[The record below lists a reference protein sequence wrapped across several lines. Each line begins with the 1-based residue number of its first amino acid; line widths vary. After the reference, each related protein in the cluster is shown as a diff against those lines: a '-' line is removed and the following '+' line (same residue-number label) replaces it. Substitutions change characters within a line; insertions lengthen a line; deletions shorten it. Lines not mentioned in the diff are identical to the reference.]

1 MSFFPAR
8 RLATALAVGA
18 LVACGDPASP
28 DTDVTQDIE
37 VTNVFAAGASA
48 GASLSRATRDAASV
62 QISKI
67 RLTVIADP
75 SGTILFQKTY
85 DVDPAQAR
93 WTLSFTAPT
102 GESLRIVAE
111 LMSVTQGTPKVEY
124 SGQVGPLTLNPCTS
138 NCTPIPVKTYPGTT
152 ENLGASSVVISPDA
166 PEVVEGATTNLT
178 AAVAPTGPSYQVTWR
193 SLTPDVAT
201 VSADGVVTGVLAGS
215 AQIEAAVGPQADTVA
230 VTVTA
235 ANTCVETAYTVG
247 STANGA
253 WTGNDCVFAASG
265 RHYDMYA
272 LTLAQQTSFT
282 AQLAGPN
289 GRRIQVRRAGTDDYV
304 QVMANDAA
312 MPPTANPLEVGYVL
326 PAGSYVVEVVT
337 PDGSTLGEY
346 SLATTAGAAT
356 SCSVL
361 TYIWP
366 NVTINGSIS
375 GTDCEWPGGGGREDR
390 YIILPDA
397 GVRLAMSLSSSAFG
411 ASLNFR
417 DDRLGP
423 DSPTLA
429 YDRQSTIG
437 VPANVAYTTT
447 FSGYHEIVVS
457 HTDVGATGNYTLTLG
472 TAEAANTC
480 AAFDTDYGAR
490 MAVWETTDCP
500 TTDGRVYDKYTFTTD
515 EQTAFRLALA
525 STAADKTAGVFKDG
539 KEILEWAGS
548 GTGDLNAAW
557 LLTAG
562 TYEVRVGVPTAGTG
576 ATYSYTASEIADVG
590 CTNNG
595 AMGDVTLP
603 AQTLGGSDC
612 TFNGK
617 YEDRLTLL
625 VDAGKTIEVTME
637 GTSVAPTA
645 IIRDPAS
652 PPGTVL
658 ELQTRETT
666 GTVTASFTTTVAGYY
681 QVIFS
686 TNQQGASGGYN
697 GSIVVR

>member
-37 VTNVFAAGASA
+37 VTNVFGAGASA

-201 VSADGVVTGVLAGS
+201 VNADGVVTGVLAGT
-215 AQIEAAVGPQADTVA
+215 AHIEAAVGPKADTVA

-235 ANTCVETAYTVG
+235 ANTCAETAYTVG

-282 AQLAGPN
+282 AQLTGPN

-437 VPANVAYTTT
+437 VP
-447 FSGYHEIVVS
+447 
-457 HTDVGATGNYTLTLG
+457 
-472 TAEAANTC
+472 
-480 AAFDTDYGAR
+480 
-490 MAVWETTDCP
+490 
-500 TTDGRVYDKYTFTTD
+500 
-515 EQTAFRLALA
+515 
-525 STAADKTAGVFKDG
+525 TAG
-539 KEILEWAGS
+539 A
-548 GTGDLNAAW
+548 
-557 LLTAG
+557 
-562 TYEVRVGVPTAGTG
+562 G

-645 IIRDPAS
+645 IIRDPAT